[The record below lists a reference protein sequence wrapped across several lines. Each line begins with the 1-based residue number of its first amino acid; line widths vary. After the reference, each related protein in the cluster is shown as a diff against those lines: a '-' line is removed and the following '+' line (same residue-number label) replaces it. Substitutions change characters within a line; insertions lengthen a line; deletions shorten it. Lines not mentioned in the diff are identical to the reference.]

1 MFTYDIQGQRPYYL
15 INYDD
20 SGSTDS
26 VTSGKG
32 GKTLW
37 IARNT
42 ELSELNTAWK
52 NLLESV
58 QEIEDLLKIPL
69 DIEFAVNKKNESN
82 NFSG

>member
-1 MFTYDIQGQRPYYL
+1 MDQAENLRNIIKKQNLKNITNSRVIA
-15 INYDD
+15 
-20 SGSTDS
+20 

-69 DIEFAVNKKNESN
+69 DIEFAVNKKK
-82 NFSG
+82 